1 MRTKYTVFGLVSL
14 GVLLLIGVILANQ
27 MSPTVAQHE
36 TQRIP
41 TPVGGQAHPTPIIFP
56 TSGPLRTSAIPRDAW
71 RGTIELAEGQVA
83 AQRQHLT
90 NGRYVIRQ
98 DETYTRLFLVDT
110 TTGQELRLGTDQG
123 YAFFNTLTS
132 DYVIWGYQCV
142 ACEPGD
148 TLTTGVYIY
157 DMAQGTTRSIVQGVS
172 AVSPKIAGD
181 HIVYLLSGTLFV
193 YHLETEETIEVT
205 RTFDSPTGD
214 NEILCCN
221 TSPKQFYA
229 ISDTSVVWL
238 TNGLHIFDLTTSTIA
253 SPNLPETV
261 TQHAYDISASDTVV
275 IWFTSEGWWGYDLPT
290 ETLFPISIVPPGWEQ
305 LQIQELS
312 SVAIEGNTLIWSVHV
327 NDQEYTFTAPVVR
340 NEQ

>member
-1 MRTKYTVFGLVSL
+1 
-14 GVLLLIGVILANQ
+14 
-27 MSPTVAQHE
+27 
-36 TQRIP
+36 
-41 TPVGGQAHPTPIIFP
+41 
-56 TSGPLRTSAIPRDAW
+56 
-71 RGTIELAEGQVA
+71 
-83 AQRQHLT
+83 
-90 NGRYVIRQ
+90 
-98 DETYTRLFLVDT
+98 
-110 TTGQELRLGTDQG
+110 
-123 YAFFNTLTS
+123 
-132 DYVIWGYQCV
+132 
-142 ACEPGD
+142 
-148 TLTTGVYIY
+148 
-157 DMAQGTTRSIVQGVS
+157 
-172 AVSPKIAGD
+172 
-181 HIVYLLSGTLFV
+181 V

-238 TNGLHIFDLTTSTIA
+238 TNGLHIFDLTTRTIA

-261 TQHAYDISASDTVV
+261 IQHAYNINASDTVV

-312 SVAIEGNTLIWSVHV
+312 SVAIEGDTLIWSVYV

-340 NEQ
+340 SEQ